1 MLIPLVNEIFCKNIP
16 ERARIERSPNE
27 YYSRKK
33 TKKNEDTLIKR
44 ITDAMVRVDGGKY
57 HFECESKNDGEIL
70 IRVAE
75 YDSMIGINDAD
86 YRDHNVSVVLPETAV
101 VFLRRHRNLPDYGT
115 ITYKTQG
122 DSISQKVL
130 YYKIC
135 RCNLDYIENK
145 HLYILLP
152 FYLMRY
158 EHALKHNT
166 ESKYDIIE
174 NEAGRVYDI
183 LTKAYKSK
191 RISLKEYEDIVILC
205 HDVINEVGKTSQIK
219 GRLVEKMGTEV
230 LKTAEERGYD
240 KGFDKG
246 YDKGVDMGLGALVDS
261 LKPLCED
268 FKTLY
273 NKVVANSIYSN
284 LTEADVRKYY

>member
-1 MLIPLVNEIFCKNIP
+1 
-16 ERARIERSPNE
+16 
-27 YYSRKK
+27 
-33 TKKNEDTLIKR
+33 
-44 ITDAMVRVDGGKY
+44 
-57 HFECESKNDGEIL
+57 
-70 IRVAE
+70 
-75 YDSMIGINDAD
+75 MIGINDAGYKD
-86 YRDHNVSVVLPETAV
+86 YNVSVVLPETAV

-115 ITYKTQG
+115 ITYKTKS
-122 DSISQKVL
+122 DSLCQKVL

-135 RCNLDYIENK
+135 RYNLDYIESK

-183 LTKAYKSK
+183 LTKAYKRK
-191 RISLKEYEDIVILC
+191 RISLKEYEDIVTLC
-205 HDVINEVGKTSQIK
+205 HDVINEVGKSSQIK
-219 GRLVEKMGTEV
+219 GKLVEKMGTEV

-240 KGFDKG
+240 KGYDSGYDSG

-273 NKVVANSIYSN
+273 NKVVANSLYSN
-284 LTEADVRKYY
+284 LTEADVRKYYN